1 MQTDLVTIP
10 SLNMAASYKSCLSG
24 SSNPLHKPTI
34 FHSECKA
41 TERSSVW
48 LCLCGVQ
55 TMRAGGHGLTP
66 NGCLPS
72 LFSVEDPAT
81 TTPALSSLCSDNAVK
96 HTILGV
102 LSNQLCA
109 LITPD

>member
-1 MQTDLVTIP
+1 
-10 SLNMAASYKSCLSG
+10 MAASYKSCLSG
-24 SSNPLHKPTI
+24 SSNPLNKPTI

-55 TMRAGGHGLTP
+55 TMKAGGHGLTQ

-81 TTPALSSLCSDNAVK
+81 TTPALPSLRSDNAVK
-96 HTILGV
+96 HTI
-102 LSNQLCA
+102 
-109 LITPD
+109 

>member
-24 SSNPLHKPTI
+24 SSNPLNKPTI

-41 TERSSVW
+41 TER

-55 TMRAGGHGLTP
+55 TMRAGGHGLTS

-81 TTPALSSLCSDNAVK
+81 TTPALSSLRSDNAVK
-96 HTILGV
+96 HTISDF
-102 LSNQLCA
+102 LSNQLYA